1 MYGFYSFPLIH
12 LLSEPHSFVLSTTT
26 RLDLRLAH
34 PPFHCAAV
42 ALSSGVKQLDFEGD
56 HSFAFSI

>member
-12 LLSEPHSFVLSTTT
+12 FLSEPHSFVFSTAT
-26 RLDLRLAH
+26 RLTLRLAH

-42 ALSSGVKQLDFEGD
+42 ALSSGVKHSDFKDD
-56 HSFAFSI
+56 HSLAFSI